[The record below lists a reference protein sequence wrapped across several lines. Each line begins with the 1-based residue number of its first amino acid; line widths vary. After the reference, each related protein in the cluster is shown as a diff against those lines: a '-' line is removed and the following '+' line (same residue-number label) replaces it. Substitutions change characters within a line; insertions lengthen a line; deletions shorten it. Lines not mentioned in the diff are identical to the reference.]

1 MSTTGQQKTKDTTQM
16 ILEETERRLDTYY
29 EVARPG
35 EEDSPIAPMTQQSY
49 WLIGIVAIALV
60 ALWLIGRFVI
70 LPIYV

>member
-1 MSTTGQQKTKDTTQM
+1 MVM
-16 ILEETERRLDTYY
+16 EETERRLDTYY

-35 EEDSPIAPMTQQSY
+35 EADSPIEPLTQGAI
-49 WLIGIVAIALV
+49 WLIVGVGIGLL